1 MRLPSESKQQLFIK
15 NLFSEN
21 GLLFSGTGI
30 FLAVAGTRTT
40 EQAFFLGS
48 ICLALI
54 LVNSIASSIAGDI
67 FRYRIPLWAMALA
80 SAVMLAV
87 IGSSF
92 AARLSHLP
100 EHTVTIM
107 YLLAAGPVVFSR
119 AQAFSHTTSLGRAM
133 FDAAGQGV
141 GILLVMMAV
150 AFVRE
155 LIGKGYLSGGLLFSR
170 PPWPM
175 LGLAFGG
182 MLLTALAMV
191 IYRISVPGGR
201 K

>member
-1 MRLPSESKQQLFIK
+1 MRLPSETKQQLFIK

-21 GLLFSGTGI
+21 GLLFSSTGI
-30 FLAVAGTRTT
+30 FLAVAGTQTT

-67 FRYRIPLWAMALA
+67 FQYRIPLWTMALA
-80 SAVMLAV
+80 SAGMLA
-87 IGSSF
+87 IISSAF
-92 AARLSHLP
+92 AERLLLLP
-100 EHTVTIM
+100 EHTRIIM

-119 AQAFSHTTSLGRAM
+119 AQTFSHTTSPGRAI
-133 FDAAGQGV
+133 FDAAGQGA
-141 GILLVMMAV
+141 GILLVIMAV
-150 AFVRE
+150 AFLRE
-155 LIGKGYLSGGLLFSR
+155 LIGKGYLAGGPLFNR

-175 LGLAFGG
+175 LGTAFGG
-182 MLLTALAMV
+182 MLLTALAII
-191 IYRISVPGGR
+191 IYRMAASGGR

>member
-1 MRLPSESKQQLFIK
+1 MRLPSETKQQLFIK

-30 FLAVAGTRTT
+30 FLAVAGTQTT

-67 FRYRIPLWAMALA
+67 FRCRIPLWAMALA
-80 SAVMLAV
+80 SAVMLA
-87 IGSSF
+87 IISSAF
-92 AARLSHLP
+92 AVRLSHLP
-100 EHTVTIM
+100 QHTVIIM

-119 AQAFSHTTSLGRAM
+119 AQAFSHTTSLGRAV
-133 FDAAGQGV
+133 FDASGQGA

-155 LIGKGYLSGGLLFSR
+155 LIGRGYLSGGLLFSR

-175 LGLAFGG
+175 LGMAFGG
-182 MLLTALAMV
+182 MLFTALAIV